1 MGKKQMKWFLA
12 VSVVLIAALLAAT
25 ALIEQPD
32 EQMSSMPLAL
42 SFEYH
47 FAINIGSP
55 DTSFAE
61 QFLAGAEQEAQKWN
75 VALEVAELNSA
86 YADNGTPFEVWAD
99 YCNIDAIIVSG
110 CHHRKR
116 RSVGQRKLTRAV
128 FAIPCISIR
137 NDALPD
143 SSAYVGSDN
152 YQVGYDLG
160 EALCKKGMNLTAAL
174 LLPEKEDQA
183 VSSTLKGLYDALEAG
198 KTVTIVDTVY
208 TKSDLLT
215 AMSAAETLLLLPNGS
230 PDYIL
235 CLDETLISGAVRGII
250 DLNRVNSVDVAGIGY
265 SDEIETYIQSGI
277 VQITVNTD
285 PFRMG
290 ELAVQTAVRA
300 CRGELDTA
308 AQEYLIPHTVVS

>member
-12 VSVVLIAALLAAT
+12 VSVVLIATLLAAT

-99 YCNIDAIIVSG
+99 YCNIDAIIVSAAPSA
-110 CHHRKR
+110 KE
-116 RSVGQRKLTRAV
+116 SSLEP
-128 FAIPCISIR
+128 FSAIPCISIR

>member
-25 ALIEQPD
+25 ALFSSRTSR
-32 EQMSSMPLAL
+32 SSMPLAL

-99 YCNIDAIIVSG
+99 YCNIDAIIVSAAPSA
-110 CHHRKR
+110 KE
-116 RSVGQRKLTRAV
+116 SSLEP
-128 FAIPCISIR
+128 FSAIPCISIR

-183 VSSTLKGLYDALEAG
+183 VSSTLKGLYDALDAG
-198 KTVTIVDTVY
+198 KTVTIVDTLY
-208 TKSDLLT
+208 TESDLLT
-215 AMSAAETLLLLPNGS
+215 AMSAVETLLLSPNGS

>member
-1 MGKKQMKWFLA
+1 MGKKQKKWFLA

-99 YCNIDAIIVSG
+99 YCNIDAIIVSAAPSA
-110 CHHRKR
+110 KE
-116 RSVGQRKLTRAV
+116 SSLEP
-128 FAIPCISIR
+128 FSAIPCISIR

>member
-42 SFEYH
+42 NFEYH

-75 VALEVAELNSA
+75 VSLEVAELNSA

-99 YCNIDAIIVSG
+99 YCNIDAIIVSAAPSA
-110 CHHRKR
+110 KE
-116 RSVGQRKLTRAV
+116 SSLEP
-128 FAIPCISIR
+128 FSAIPCSSIR

-160 EALCKKGMNLTAAL
+160 EALCEKGMNLTAAL

>member
-32 EQMSSMPLAL
+32 EQMSSMPLPL

-99 YCNIDAIIVSG
+99 YCNIDAIIVSAAPSA
-110 CHHRKR
+110 KE
-116 RSVGQRKLTRAV
+116 SSLEP
-128 FAIPCISIR
+128 FSAIPCISIR

>member
-75 VALEVAELNSA
+75 VALEVAELNSV
-86 YADNGTPFEVWAD
+86 YADNDTPFEVWAD
-99 YCNIDAIIVSG
+99 YCNMDAIIVSAAPSA
-110 CHHRKR
+110 KE
-116 RSVGQRKLTRAV
+116 SSLEP
-128 FAIPCISIR
+128 FSAIPCISIR

-183 VSSTLKGLYDALEAG
+183 VSSTLKGLYDALDAG
-198 KTVTIVDTVY
+198 KTVTIVDTLY
-208 TKSDLLT
+208 TESDLLT
-215 AMSAAETLLLLPNGS
+215 AMSAVETLLLSPNGS

>member
-99 YCNIDAIIVSG
+99 YCNIDAIIVSAAPSA
-110 CHHRKR
+110 KE
-116 RSVGQRKLTRAV
+116 SSLEP
-128 FAIPCISIR
+128 FSAIPCISIR

-308 AQEYLIPHTVVS
+308 AQEYLISHTVVS

>member
-99 YCNIDAIIVSG
+99 YCNIDAIIVSAAPSA
-110 CHHRKR
+110 KE
-116 RSVGQRKLTRAV
+116 SSLEP
-128 FAIPCISIR
+128 FSAIPCISIR

-160 EALCKKGMNLTAAL
+160 EALCEKGMNLTAAL

-215 AMSAAETLLLLPNGS
+215 AMSAAETLLLSPNGS

>member
-99 YCNIDAIIVSG
+99 YCNIDAIIVSAAPSA
-110 CHHRKR
+110 KE
-116 RSVGQRKLTRAV
+116 SSLEP
-128 FAIPCISIR
+128 FSAIPCISIR

-160 EALCKKGMNLTAAL
+160 EALCEKGMNLTAAL

>member
-99 YCNIDAIIVSG
+99 YCNMDAIIVSAAPSA
-110 CHHRKR
+110 KE
-116 RSVGQRKLTRAV
+116 SSLEP
-128 FAIPCISIR
+128 FSAIPCISIR

-152 YQVGYDLG
+152 YQFGYDLG

-215 AMSAAETLLLLPNGS
+215 AMSAAETLLLSPNGS

>member
-99 YCNIDAIIVSG
+99 YCNMDAIIVSAAPSA
-110 CHHRKR
+110 KE
-116 RSVGQRKLTRAV
+116 SSLEP
-128 FAIPCISIR
+128 FSAIPCISIR

-152 YQVGYDLG
+152 YQFGYDLG

-215 AMSAAETLLLLPNGS
+215 AMSAAETLLLSPNGS

-277 VQITVNTD
+277 VHITVNTD

-290 ELAVQTAVRA
+290 ELALQTAVRA

>member
-25 ALIEQPD
+25 ALIDQPD

-75 VALEVAELNSA
+75 AALEVAELNSA

-99 YCNIDAIIVSG
+99 YCNMDAIIVSAAPSA
-110 CHHRKR
+110 KE
-116 RSVGQRKLTRAV
+116 SSLEP
-128 FAIPCISIR
+128 FSAIPCISIR

-215 AMSAAETLLLLPNGS
+215 AMSAAETLLLSPNGS

>member
-99 YCNIDAIIVSG
+99 YCNLDAIIVSAAPSA
-110 CHHRKR
+110 KE
-116 RSVGQRKLTRAV
+116 SSLEP
-128 FAIPCISIR
+128 FSAIPCISIR